1 MGCYFLLQCMKVK
14 SESGQSTLWTAA
26 YQAPLPLGFSRK
38 EYWSGLPLLN
48 CIIANF
54 KAPKLSGYLVD
65 LSAVITQLQLHSMN
79 ATATN
84 PDRRGQKAQH
94 HHSFPPSAL
103 EVAFLSRILPFT
115 GFSDTKGAPGSR
127 FLRTLHV
134 TAADAF
140 CASSI
145 CLALLTAEPR
155 QDWSRA

>member
-1 MGCYFLLQCMKVK
+1 MDCSL
-14 SESGQSTLWTAA
+14 SGSS
-26 YQAPLPLGFSRK
+26 APGIFQERVLEWVAPAFS
-38 EYWSGLPLLN
+38 LLN

-84 PDRRGQKAQH
+84 PDRRAQKAQH

>member
-1 MGCYFLLQCMKVK
+1 MDCSLPG
-14 SESGQSTLWTAA
+14 SS
-26 YQAPLPLGFSRK
+26 APGIFQERVLEWVAPTFS
-38 EYWSGLPLLN
+38 LLN

-84 PDRRGQKAQH
+84 PDRRAQKAQH